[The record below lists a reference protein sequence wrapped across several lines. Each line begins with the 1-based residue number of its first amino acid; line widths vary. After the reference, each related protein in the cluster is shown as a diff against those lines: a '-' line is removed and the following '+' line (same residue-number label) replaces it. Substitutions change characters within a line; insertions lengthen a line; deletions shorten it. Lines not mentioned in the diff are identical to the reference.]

1 MAVNY
6 VKGQILS
13 SILER
18 DGIDIS
24 IANANVGINTDSP
37 VSTLEIAGVVTVGNV
52 IISNI
57 GNISAGNVNINNLAE
72 PVANADATTKFYVD
86 QTIGNVAGNVT
97 GNLIPLGTPTDGSL
111 TTNVAYPGWTTA
123 TFVTDGLDDLNQV
136 ALNIAGNTYV
146 GNVYITANVT
156 SGPSPLSVA
165 FTGHYIG
172 NPNSYLWDFGDGT
185 TSTLANPTHTYSNV
199 LGGQFTVV
207 YTAYNTNGT
216 YSGNANAGAKGS
228 TATSTKYD
236 AKYESRTNGY
246 FCNAISIYA
255 TTANGYDA

>member
-24 IANANVGINTDSP
+24 IANANVGINTNNP
-37 VSTLEIAGVVTVGNV
+37 GSTLEVAGVVTVGNV

-86 QTIGNVAGNVT
+86 QTIGNVAGNIY

-146 GNVYITANVT
+146 GNVYIT
-156 SGPSPLSVA
+156 
-165 FTGHYIG
+165 
-172 NPNSYLWDFGDGT
+172 
-185 TSTLANPTHTYSNV
+185 SNWM
-199 LGGQFTVV
+199 
-207 YTAYNTNGT
+207 
-216 YSGNANAGAKGS
+216 
-228 TATSTKYD
+228 
-236 AKYESRTNGY
+236 
-246 FCNAISIYA
+246 
-255 TTANGYDA
+255 